1 MSTAWKTQDRQVA
14 TEVYPEAGATVAVA
28 ALLAACDVA
37 VDDGQ
42 PVPPEGSFSKAFKVR
57 LESIQQAA
65 RLERTPIVGVCGT
78 VNSGKST
85 VVAGFLSE
93 AGRRRVLVG
102 QLAKEGTHR
111 FVFWLPES
119 WRGNGL
125 GAVVEQMIQAQ
136 TGSLPE
142 MLAEDPDEAALQ
154 YNAARDRML
163 QFNIPL
169 VAYDPALDDGGIAL
183 LDCPDIQRSLDE
195 SVSESTAH
203 LRLERLQTIAPLC
216 SAFVVVV
223 SMQQAGAEDVGK
235 VFDVLA
241 AAASQA
247 PLYFVL
253 NMTEGDDVEIYLPE
267 ATRVLDR
274 WQRLGAVRRIYLAPY
289 VHRED
294 RSIPVRPVIA
304 SMDAD
309 QIALSEV
316 VRELDPAELQK
327 SHYASCLANL
337 KSLLQEVKKLVT
349 ATAKVE
355 SDRANEARMRIC
367 QFLAGKFV
375 DDQGGLRSLCY
386 DQAAKKL
393 AESIQRTAPL
403 TIRVAQAPTN
413 FLRGLLVKLRKR
425 DATEAD
431 VERYAQVKPVDF
443 ALFLL
448 GSRFMPPHAGEDQL
462 KQAWETAVAVVK
474 EHAGGAFGDAEA
486 LDAMTRKM
494 WDEVP
499 FSKRFALYGNILLA
513 TTGLVAASFLL
524 PFDGG
529 MTVVVWAKYHIIM
542 GGTEI
547 FGILVGGPLIGVIAS
562 TPGAK
567 ALVERFERE
576 VARPQL
582 DILYAALADGIGVP
596 RYLDGP
602 PGLVSNGFDAHRFR
616 EVELPTQENRVKILQ
631 APLIRLDEPA
641 WAEMM
646 QDLEKEGA

>member
-1 MSTAWKTQDRQVA
+1 MSIKTDIQDRQVA
-14 TEVYPEAGATVAVA
+14 TEVYPIAGTAMVVRE
-28 ALLAACDVA
+28 LMAACDAA

-42 PVPPEGSFSKAFKVR
+42 AIPPEGGFSQAFKAR

-78 VNSGKST
+78 LNSGKST

-93 AGRRRVLVG
+93 AGSRRVLVG

-125 GAVVEQMIQAQ
+125 GAVVEEMIKSQ
-136 TGSLPE
+136 TGAVPE
-142 MLAEDPDEAALQ
+142 MLSDNRDEAAAQ
-154 YNAARDRML
+154 YNAACDRVR

-169 VAYDPALDDGGIAL
+169 VAYDPALDVGGIAL

-216 SAFVVVV
+216 SAFVVVA
-223 SMQQAGAEDVGK
+223 SMQQAGDEDIGK
-235 VFDVLA
+235 VFGVLDN
-241 AAASQA
+241 AASRA

-253 NMTEGDDVEIYLPE
+253 NMTDGDDVEIYRPE
-267 ATRVLDR
+267 AQQVLDR
-274 WQRLGAVRRIYLAPY
+274 WQRASAVRRIYLAPY
-289 VHRED
+289 AHRED
-294 RSIPVRPVIA
+294 RSIPARPVIT
-304 SMDAD
+304 SMDVE
-309 QIALSEV
+309 QVALNEV
-316 VRELDPAELQK
+316 ARELDPAALQK
-327 SHYASCLANL
+327 SHYASCVASL
-337 KSLLQEVKKLVT
+337 KSLLQEVKKRVT
-349 ATAKVE
+349 ETAKAE
-355 SDRANEARMRIC
+355 SDRANEARERIC

-386 DQAAKKL
+386 DQAAKRL

-403 TIRVAQAPTN
+403 TIRVAQTPTN

-431 VERYAQVKPVDF
+431 VERYAQVKSVDF

-448 GSRFMPPHAGEDQL
+448 GSRFMPPQAGEDSL
-462 KQAWETAVAVVK
+462 KQAWETALTVVK
-474 EHAGGAFGDAEA
+474 KHAGGAFGDADA

-499 FSKRFALYGNILLA
+499 FYKRFALYGNILLA
-513 TTGLVAASFLL
+513 MTGLVAASFLL

-529 MTVVVWAKYHIIM
+529 MTVVVWAKYHIIL
-542 GGTEI
+542 GGSEI

-582 DILYAALADGIGVP
+582 DILYAALADGIGIP

-602 PGLVSNGFDAHRFR
+602 PGMVSNGVEAHRFK
-616 EVELPTQENRVKILQ
+616 EVDLPTQENRVKILR
-631 APLIRLDEPA
+631 APLIRLNEPA
-641 WAEMM
+641 WAGMM
-646 QDLEKEGA
+646 QDLEKEEA